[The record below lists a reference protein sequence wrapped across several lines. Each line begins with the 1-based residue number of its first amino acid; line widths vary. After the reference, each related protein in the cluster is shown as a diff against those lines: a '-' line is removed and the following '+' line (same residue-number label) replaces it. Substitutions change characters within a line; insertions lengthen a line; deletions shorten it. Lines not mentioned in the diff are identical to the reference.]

1 MFNIK
6 LKRIILAVLLILS
19 IINLYELV
27 CEKSSMPNTEVFSSI
42 RNYFFYIQEKNGII
56 VQFISY
62 YCFLA
67 LSYIYSYVDIEF
79 LISGYQEF
87 IIYRYGKR
95 KYIRYCEKVIVKSV
109 LSYILIMVLTLFFL
123 DIVHGNI
130 IFEIW
135 KDIAVQI
142 LKMLLLYVSIL
153 NVNIYRYLFAKKR
166 HVLAETAIFLSFW
179 LLFEVYILPFHIM
192 TWSDIFDNIIA
203 ICFLGIFNS
212 ILILGLNY
220 KKYDWM

>member
-6 LKRIILAVLLILS
+6 LKRIILAALLILS

-27 CEKSSMPNTEVFSSI
+27 CEKSSMTNTQVFSSI

-56 VQFISY
+56 LQFISY
-62 YCFLA
+62 YCFLV
-67 LSYIYSYVDIEF
+67 LSYIYIYAGIEF

-87 IIYRYGKR
+87 IIYRYGRK
-95 KYIRYCEKVIVKSV
+95 KYIRFCEKAILKSV
-109 LSYILIMVLTLFFL
+109 LSCILIMVLTLLFL
-123 DIVHGNI
+123 DIIHGNVL
-130 IFEIW
+130 FEIW
-135 KDIAVQI
+135 KDIALQI
-142 LKMLLLYVSIL
+142 LKMLLAYVSIL
-153 NVNIYRYLFAKKR
+153 NANIYRYLFAKKGC
-166 HVLAETAIFLSFW
+166 VLTETVIFLSFW

-192 TWSDIFDNIIA
+192 TWSDIFGSIIA
-203 ICFLGIFNS
+203 ICVLGIFNS